1 MKRKQYEKDESY
13 LIIYYTYIRSIV
25 FFTHIYICIYTH
37 TLTHVRACTRIHFI
51 HQQEMYT
58 AHCMLTPITLQEHR
72 LFSNANE
79 LRKYITQHARRTKT
93 KCPCIKIACKSCM
106 FLTIQIRSLQHQS
119 SDG

>member
-25 FFTHIYICIYTH
+25 FLHIYICIYTH
-37 TLTHVRACTRIHFI
+37 TLTHMRACTRIHFI

-58 AHCMLTPITLQEHR
+58 AHRMLTPITLQEHR